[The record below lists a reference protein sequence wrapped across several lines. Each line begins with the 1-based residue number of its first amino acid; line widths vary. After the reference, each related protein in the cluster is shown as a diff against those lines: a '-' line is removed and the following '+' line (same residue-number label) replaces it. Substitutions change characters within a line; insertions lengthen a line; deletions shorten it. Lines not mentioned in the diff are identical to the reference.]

1 MVERKMRGLWLRR
14 TSRRLSVQYSLLYIG
29 LVLVIFLFA
38 YFVSRYEIRDWA
50 KDLMRDDAASLQVV
64 LDEGDLDSLRVS
76 VDALSRLSADRTRIF
91 GLFDEAGNAISGKLA
106 SVPDVRSRT
115 HVSLRELGLP
125 PDPSGEVDGYW
136 VQIDQIGPWTLI
148 QGISDEVIYE
158 LLEALVAALAVG
170 FVSLFALGLLLGS
183 RVGRLTEDRVAT
195 ISDVLGRASSG
206 DLSARIAAKDPAS
219 DDLGQ
224 VETRIDDALGQI
236 ESLVAAQRQIT
247 VDVAHDLRS
256 PLQRLRQ
263 RLERLT
269 PTPRFDDDKAA
280 GLAAIDQIER
290 TFNALLTIA
299 DLEHGHASFDLV
311 AVPVGPMLDD
321 LRDLYEESAE
331 LAGLTF
337 DVLFS
342 EPDVAILGNR
352 NLLLQMLGNL
362 VENAIK
368 YCPRGA
374 RVMVSATSADRQVN
388 LRVRDNGPGMKEGF
402 LPHAC
407 DRFSR
412 EDPSRHIPGNGLG
425 LAMVRAIAN
434 GHGATVSLQNLDP
447 GLCVTVSG
455 LSSAGLNEAALS
467 EGRIAR

>member
-1 MVERKMRGLWLRR
+1 MVERKMRELWLRR
-14 TSRRLSVQYSLLYIG
+14 TSRRLSVQYSLLYMG

-38 YFVSRYEIRDWA
+38 YFVSRYEMRDWA
-50 KDLMRDDAASLQVV
+50 KDLMRDDAASLRVV
-64 LDEGDLDSLRVS
+64 FDDGDLDSLRAS
-76 VDALSRLSADRTRIF
+76 VEALSQLSADRTRIF
-91 GLFDEAGNAISGKLA
+91 GLFDEAGNAISGKLG

-115 HVSLRELGLP
+115 YVSLKELGLP

-136 VQIDQIGPWTLI
+136 VQIDRIGPWTLI

-158 LLEALVAALAVG
+158 LLEALVAALVFG

-183 RVGRLTEDRVAT
+183 RIGRLTEDRVAM

-206 DLSARIAAKDPAS
+206 DLSARIAAKNPAS

-224 VETRIDDALGQI
+224 VEARIDHALGQI

-263 RLERLT
+263 RLERLA
-269 PTPRFDDDKAA
+269 PTPRFEDDKAA
-280 GLAAIDQIER
+280 GLVAIDQIER

-299 DLEHGHASFDLV
+299 DLEHGQAAFDLI
-311 AVPVGPMLDD
+311 AVPVGPMLED
-321 LRDLYEESAE
+321 LRDLYEEAAE
-331 LAGLTF
+331 IAGLTV
-337 DVLFS
+337 DVS
-342 EPDVAILGNR
+342 SPDPDVAVLGNR

-362 VENAIK
+362 VENAVK

-374 RVMVSATSADRQVN
+374 RVTVSATSSVRQVDFT
-388 LRVRDNGPGMKEGF
+388 VRDSGPGMAEEF
-402 LPHAC
+402 LLHAC

-434 GHGATVSLQNLDP
+434 GHGATVALHNLDP

-455 LSSAGLNEAALS
+455 LSSSDVNEVALF
-467 EGRIAR
+467 EGRVAR